1 MSDFLRAMQIAASGL
16 TAQRAR
22 MEAIAS
28 NLANAET
35 TRTAAGGPYV
45 RKRVVLEAAP
55 APTSFEEL
63 LRGAESD
70 PDAEAPAVR
79 VRAIEPDPRPPRLVY
94 DPGHPDANAEGFV
107 ALPNVNTLEEM
118 ADMMTAM
125 RTYEANVKA
134 VQATKHMARAALE
147 IGK

>member
-1 MSDFLRAMQIAASGL
+1 MSDFLHTMQIAASGL
-16 TAQRAR
+16 TAQRVR

-45 RKRVVLEAAP
+45 RKRVVLQAAP
-55 APTSFEEL
+55 APTSFEQL
-63 LRGAESD
+63 LRGAEA
-70 PDAEAPAVR
+70 PEQPAVA
-79 VRAIEPDPRPPRLVY
+79 VRAVVPDPRPPRLVY
-94 DPGHPDANAEGFV
+94 DPGHPDANAQGFV
-107 ALPNVNTLEEM
+107 AMPNVNPLEEM
-118 ADMMTAM
+118 TDMMTAM

-134 VQATKHMARAALE
+134 VQATKHMAAAALE

>member
-1 MSDFLRAMQIAASGL
+1 MADLLHVMQIASSGL

-55 APTSFEEL
+55 TPASFEQL
-63 LRGAESD
+63 LSGATSQ
-70 PDAEAPAVR
+70 EAPAVA
-79 VRAIEPDPRPPRLVY
+79 VRAVEADPRPPRLVY
-94 DPGHPDANAEGFV
+94 DPGHPDANPDGFV
-107 ALPNVNTLEEM
+107 AMPNVNTLEEM
-118 ADMMTAM
+118 TDMMTAM

>member
-1 MSDFLRAMQIAASGL
+1 MADFLHAMQIAASGL

-55 APTSFEEL
+55 TPASFEQL
-63 LRGAESD
+63 LNGAESTD
-70 PDAEAPAVR
+70 RPAVA
-79 VRAIEPDPRPPRLVY
+79 VRAVEPDPRPPRLVY
-94 DPGHPDANAEGFV
+94 DPGHPDANPDGFV
-107 ALPNVNTLEEM
+107 AMPNVNTLEEM
-118 ADMMTAM
+118 TDMMAAM